1 MPSVRPDRINR
12 PLRVVLRAPPSGH
25 GATGGQAPRRVSAGD
40 RRGDAR
46 RTPAGIRAE
55 PQPDDEVTMNAF
67 VKYLLTRGGLL
78 LEHEPYANRWRA
90 AFVVVSVRC
99 GGVERDRVPCVQP
112 LRVEAKGEH

>member
-67 VKYLLTRGGLL
+67 VKYLLTRGRAPARARTIRQPLARCLRCGIRAVWRSRTRPSPL
-78 LEHEPYANRWRA
+78 RA
-90 AFVVVSVRC
+90 A
-99 GGVERDRVPCVQP
+99 
-112 LRVEAKGEH
+112 AW